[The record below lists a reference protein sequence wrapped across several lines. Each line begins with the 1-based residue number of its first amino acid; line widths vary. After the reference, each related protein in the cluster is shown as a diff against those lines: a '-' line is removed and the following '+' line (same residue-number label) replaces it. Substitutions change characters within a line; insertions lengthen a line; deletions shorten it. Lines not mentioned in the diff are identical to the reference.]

1 MLWANT
7 FIIKIKFRRIL
18 PYMTDDD
25 RRSMVETSQINKNKS
40 KYSMKLLNF
49 IFIIN
54 VLTYRFWKP
63 IDNLLD
69 IIYEF
74 EIELYS

>member
-1 MLWANT
+1 
-7 FIIKIKFRRIL
+7 
-18 PYMTDDD
+18 MTDDD
-25 RRSMVETSQINKNKS
+25 RRSTVETSQINKNKS
-40 KYSMKLLNF
+40 KYNMKLLNF
-49 IFIIN
+49 IFIIK

>member
-1 MLWANT
+1 
-7 FIIKIKFRRIL
+7 
-18 PYMTDDD
+18 MTDDD
-25 RRSMVETSQINKNKS
+25 RRSTVETSQINKNKS

-49 IFIIN
+49 IFIIK

-69 IIYEF
+69 MSLKLNFTLRIKSSNMF
-74 EIELYS
+74 Q